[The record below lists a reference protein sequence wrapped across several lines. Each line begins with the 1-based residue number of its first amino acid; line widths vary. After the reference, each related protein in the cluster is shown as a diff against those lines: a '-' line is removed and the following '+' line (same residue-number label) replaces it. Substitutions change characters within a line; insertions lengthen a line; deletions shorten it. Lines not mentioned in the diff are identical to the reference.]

1 MSAFYRFIGIIFFFG
16 IITIQTGLA
25 QQNAVVDSFNFYY
38 EQKDYSRALEF
49 WREFEVIC
57 RDFDMIK
64 NAGNCYNSIANYRQ
78 ALILFKKALSLAN
91 MSDSCNL
98 VKIYLN
104 LCNVYRTTGEMEL
117 AEDYLNLANNVVHI
131 LPDCHLPNIHL
142 SFARYFEEYNLS
154 DSAEMHYLKALD
166 NFLNYYPYDE
176 NILYVYVN
184 IANFYKKREE
194 YDKAFLYCYEGL
206 RKSKSEFI
214 NDYFIFMFSY
224 ELGVI
229 HYSLKEWKTA
239 VHYFQKS
246 LKVIPKEGNSYV
258 QYINSIVDFCYQ
270 QLGNNLNGES
280 INNSIWEGFDTVPYT
295 YHLICY
301 GKYLE
306 NNRHDSYEAMKQY
319 QEAFAL
325 LKLKFGKHH
334 NQLKDIYSIIGY
346 SNFKIH
352 QPDSALYYYQ
362 RALYCRNPETDT
374 SDYTSNPA
382 EIRQA
387 DSWVLD
393 LVGRKIRVLSK
404 IRQEKLSSDSA
415 RNIDRLILANADYY
429 SRLIEILLHDKTF
442 LADQVHL
449 LGKDIRSFMLAG
461 MDACHALY
469 NSEGDSYYL
478 EKALSFSETGKY
490 LLLKSMMDSRVNK
503 KRLPDSLA
511 RLDEELYGQINRLH
525 MEIGRVKAGGEENS
539 TDSLDKKLFALILR
553 KDSLRNEILQKVPG
567 IQQWESKDLSLEELM
582 TTIRPGQLLV
592 EYYIQD
598 TVLHS
603 FFLSDEGVEWKRKVL
618 TGRFYKALDAVS
630 HACNPFQSNSVGR
643 DEYGRQA
650 FFLYNELLGTV
661 YQEQLPGSE
670 LLLIPDGAL
679 IYLPFEALLT
689 QIPDSTCS
697 WRSMPYLVRERSIG
711 YLHSLHFVQAPR
723 GVVSTKNEFLAL
735 APSFG
740 IDSGMGM
747 QTTGWELNAAI
758 EEVKHLKE
766 ILPGEVLLDTAATM
780 GNFVR
785 HTKGKQILHFATHA
799 ETDSANVFDSWLML
813 SLNPETCLPQPLY
826 ASDICSMNL
835 DAKMAVLSSC
845 SSGNGELL
853 DGEGV
858 ISLAWAF
865 RYAGCES
872 VAMSLFPLDDKSAN
886 TIMTS
891 FYRHLKD
898 GKSKNE
904 ALQVAKLQYLEESV
918 PFKCHPQ
925 YWAGIVITGNQ
936 QALFNGN
943 SFTKK
948 LLVTIALFAAGI
960 VLTLLLMLKLQR
972 GRVKSHRNRV

>member
-1 MSAFYRFIGIIFFFG
+1 MSAFYRFLGILLFFG
-16 IITIQTGLA
+16 IFTFRTGYA
-25 QQNAVVDSFNFYY
+25 QQNAVVDSFNYY
-38 EQKDYSRALEF
+38 EQKDYSKAVILWEDFGEDCTDHELVKKAGTCYKNLRNFQKSIRLFRKSIGLIQSGRDIDYFPVYSNLSLSFRLIGEYDSARYYIKKSFKILDQAGKYNVSDSNEF
-49 WREFEVIC
+49 QATYFLNYGKLMSVLQ
-57 RDFDMIK
+57 K
-64 NAGNCYNSIANYRQ
+64 NDSAE
-78 ALILFKKALSLAN
+78 ILFLRSLNEFAKCNPREVVIYSTLMSFYINKADYQKAIEFGLKGLSNAENQNDRFNFYYNLGRGYYALNKWDHAIIYFTKALSIITAN
-91 MSDSCNL
+91 TYRFKSY
-98 VKIYLN
+98 IE
-104 LCNVYRTTGEMEL
+104 NVL
-117 AEDYLNLANNVVHI
+117 
-131 LPDCHLPNIHL
+131 
-142 SFARYFEEYNLS
+142 F
-154 DSAEMHYLKALD
+154 
-166 NFLNYYPYDE
+166 
-176 NILYVYVN
+176 
-184 IANFYKKREE
+184 
-194 YDKAFLYCYEGL
+194 YCYAKTSQSVES
-206 RKSKSEFI
+206 RPIKS
-214 NDYFIFMFSY
+214 D
-224 ELGVI
+224 L
-229 HYSLKEWKTA
+229 
-239 VHYFQKS
+239 
-246 LKVIPKEGNSYV
+246 
-258 QYINSIVDFCYQ
+258 NSI
-270 QLGNNLNGES
+270 
-280 INNSIWEGFDTVPYT
+280 DTLPYT

-362 RALYCRNPETDT
+362 RALYCRNPEADT

-461 MDACHALY
+461 MDACQALY
-469 NSEGDSYYL
+469 HSEGDSYYL

-618 TGRFYKALDAVS
+618 NGRFYKALDAVS
-630 HACNPFQSNSVGR
+630 HACNPFQSNLVGR
-643 DEYGRQA
+643 NEYGRQA
-650 FFLYNELLGTV
+650 FVLYNELLGTV

-689 QIPDSTCS
+689 QMPDSNCS
-697 WRSMPYLVRERSIG
+697 WRSMPYLIHERSIG

-740 IDSGMGM
+740 IDSSTGM
-747 QTTGWELNAAI
+747 QATGWELNAAM

-785 HTKGKQILHFATHA
+785 HAKGKQILHFATHA

-835 DAKMAVLSSC
+835 DAKMAVLSTC

-960 VLTLLLMLKLQR
+960 VITLLLMLKLQR